1 MLISKIEELIRGIEK
16 RKGRKGGIIKKGFV
30 KRERRIMNVER
41 NKGRLERRKKIMV
54 IKWMEEIKMKEG
66 RVKEWKRDSEDWKK
80 REIEKRMRKEIG
92 IGLKSKKIR

>member
-54 IKWMEEIKMKEG
+54 IKRMEEIKMKEG
-66 RVKEWKRDSEDWKK
+66 RVKE
-80 REIEKRMRKEIG
+80 
-92 IGLKSKKIR
+92 

>member
-66 RVKEWKRDSEDWKK
+66 RVKE
-80 REIEKRMRKEIG
+80 
-92 IGLKSKKIR
+92 